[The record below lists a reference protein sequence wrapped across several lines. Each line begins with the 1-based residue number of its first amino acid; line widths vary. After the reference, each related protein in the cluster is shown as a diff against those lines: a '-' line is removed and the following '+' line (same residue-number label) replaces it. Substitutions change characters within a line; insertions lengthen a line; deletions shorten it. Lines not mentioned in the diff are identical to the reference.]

1 MSLTEGLSDQV
12 MTQLSIVLPVLNEE
26 TLVEELLTQ
35 VQQNVSLIATE
46 YEIIIIDDGSS
57 DQTWNLIS
65 KRASVNKNIKAIKF
79 SRNFGHH
86 YAITA
91 GLKAS
96 TGDWVVVMDA
106 DLQDKPQIISK
117 LYDKAQEGY
126 DVVFVSRHNR
136 PESIFYLGLQK
147 LFYFTLNLISGM
159 HFDSSQANFS
169 IISRKVVQAFNGF
182 PENARFYGSTIMW
195 LGFKRTHI
203 TADHGV
209 RHSGTS
215 SYTISKRLKLAL
227 DISLSFSER
236 PLKFAIVVGMLLS
249 TFSVIYSAWILYAS
263 IMWSYKVEGWSSI
276 MISIYF
282 LSGILLMVLGVLG
295 VYLGRVF
302 REVKRRP
309 LYIIDELIN

>member
-1 MSLTEGLSDQV
+1 

-26 TLVEELLTQ
+26 TLVHELLTQ
-35 VQQNVSLIATE
+35 VQQNVTSLVNE
-46 YEIIIIDDGSS
+46 YEIIIIDDGST

-65 KRASVNKNIKAIKF
+65 KKAIEDKNIKAIKF

-91 GLKAS
+91 GLNKS
-96 TGDWVVVMDA
+96 KGEWVIVMDA
-106 DLQDKPQIISK
+106 DLQDKPQIIPE
-117 LYDKAQEGY
+117 LYEKAQEGY

-136 PESIFYLGLQK
+136 PETKFYLGLQK
-147 LFYFTLNLISGM
+147 LFYFILNLITGM
-159 HFDSSQANFS
+159 HFDSSHANFS
-169 IISRKVVQAFNGF
+169 IISRKVVEAFNNF

-195 LGFKRTHI
+195 LGFKRTQI
-203 TADHGV
+203 AADHGI
-209 RHSGTS
+209 RHSGSS
-215 SYTISKRLKLAL
+215 SYTISKRIKLAL

-236 PLKFAIVVGMLLS
+236 PLKFAIFVGMIFS

-263 IMWSYKVEGWSSI
+263 IMWSYTVEGWSSI

-282 LSGILLMVLGVLG
+282 VSGILFMVLGVLG

-309 LYIIDELIN
+309 LYVIEDLIN

>member
-1 MSLTEGLSDQV
+1 

-26 TLVEELLTQ
+26 TLVHELLTQ
-35 VQQNVSLIATE
+35 VQQNVTSLVNE
-46 YEIIIIDDGSS
+46 YEIIIIDDGST

-65 KRASVNKNIKAIKF
+65 KKAIEDKNIKAIKF

-91 GLKAS
+91 GLNISK
-96 TGDWVVVMDA
+96 GEWVIVMDA
-106 DLQDKPQIISK
+106 DLQDKPQIIPK
-117 LYDKAQEGY
+117 LYEKAQEGY

-136 PESIFYLGLQK
+136 PETKFYLGLQK
-147 LFYFTLNLISGM
+147 LFYFILNLITGM
-159 HFDSSQANFS
+159 HFDSSHANFS
-169 IISRKVVQAFNGF
+169 IISRKVVEAFNNF

-195 LGFKRTHI
+195 LGFKRTQI
-203 TADHGV
+203 AADHGI
-209 RHSGTS
+209 RHSGSS
-215 SYTISKRLKLAL
+215 SYTISKRIKLAL

-236 PLKFAIVVGMLLS
+236 PLKFAIFVGMIFS

-263 IMWSYKVEGWSSI
+263 IMWSYTVEGWSSI

-282 LSGILLMVLGVLG
+282 VSGILFMVLGVLG

-309 LYIIDELIN
+309 LYVIEDLIN